1 MRTKITKNNVAIFWD
16 LDNKLPN
23 SFPPCNT
30 AVKLKAAMASVG
42 VVRYMGAYANHH
54 AFTHVQQVV
63 REQRKERKILNQ
75 LENRGVIKTIEP

>member
-1 MRTKITKNNVAIFWD
+1 
-16 LDNKLPN
+16 
-23 SFPPCNT
+23 
-30 AVKLKAAMASVG
+30 MASFG